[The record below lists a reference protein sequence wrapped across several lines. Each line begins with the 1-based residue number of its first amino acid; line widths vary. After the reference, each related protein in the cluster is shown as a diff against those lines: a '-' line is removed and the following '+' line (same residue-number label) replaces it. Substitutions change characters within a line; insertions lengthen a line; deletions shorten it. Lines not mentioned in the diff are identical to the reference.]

1 MIKFFSRTDDS
12 IFNEKRINNISSQ
25 KTYNDTCSIPSP
37 NYKISKE
44 YYNNN
49 IISQIEEDL
58 LKSLNINCELMNT
71 IYQIQFKLLNTDN
84 TVQLNEIK
92 KIIKIIERK
101 KIILINTTKNFH
113 KLVEVD
119 NNQNQINNY
128 VLNFNKLLNIS
139 IKLIDELQ
147 IH

>member
-25 KTYNDTCSIPSP
+25 KTCNDTCSIPSP